1 MTETTNSPAAADAL
15 LVHAHVDGELDPAN
29 ALALERRIAAEPAL
43 AAERAKVDALR
54 RALREK
60 LPRETLPPGLR
71 RRVEAA
77 VGLHRAQ
84 MKPSWRALAASVAL
98 ALIVGSASTWLALH
112 PSPDDRLAGEIVDGH
127 MRSLMAAQPTDVAS
141 SDRHTVKPWFAGR
154 VPQAPRVIDLT
165 QDGFPL
171 IGGRIDVIGGTPVP
185 TLVYR
190 HRQHLISLSALP
202 GAGAPAPRA
211 VKGYNLVGWSADG
224 VAYWAVS
231 DLGAG
236 DLEKFARLF
245 RLAPTD
251 P

>member
-1 MTETTNSPAAADAL
+1 
-15 LVHAHVDGELDPAN
+15 
-29 ALALERRIAAEPAL
+29 
-43 AAERAKVDALR
+43 
-54 RALREK
+54 
-60 LPRETLPPGLR
+60 
-71 RRVEAA
+71 VEAA
-77 VGLHRAQ
+77 VGLERARTG
-84 MKPSWRALAASVAL
+84 PSWRALAASVAL
-98 ALIVGSASTWLALH
+98 ALIVGSGSTWLALH
-112 PSPDDRLAGEIVDGH
+112 PAPGDRLAAEAVDSH

-171 IGGRIDVIGGTPVP
+171 VGGRIDVIGGAPVS

-190 HRQHLISLSALP
+190 HRQHLISLSAVP
-202 GAGAPAPRA
+202 GQSGAVPRA
-211 VKGYNLVGWSADG
+211 IKGYNLVGWSADG

-245 RLAPTD
+245 RAAPAEQ
-251 P
+251 

>member
-1 MTETTNSPAAADAL
+1 MSHDRNDKQPGCSGRAARPRPCRRRARSGQCAGAGAAYRRRACACRRTRQSRCAAARAAREASARNPAAR
-15 LVHAHVDGELDPAN
+15 PAP
-29 ALALERRIAAEPAL
+29 ARRGGGWFA
-43 AAERAKVDALR
+43 
-54 RALREK
+54 
-60 LPRETLPPGLR
+60 PRTD
-71 RRVEAA
+71 EAVMA
-77 VGLHRAQ
+77 GA
-84 MKPSWRALAASVAL
+84 
-98 ALIVGSASTWLALH
+98 G

-251 P
+251 PEPQVARSGPEG